1 MFLLALCVASL
12 THLSAKSALVVI
24 AHGSPMEQWRKPV
37 LDMEPQL
44 RSAMRD
50 VKDISYVR
58 VAMMEFTEPTIATV
72 VADCETQGVDT
83 IFAIPLFIAPS
94 GHSEVDIPNIIGHKY
109 DPKVIKELLEEET
122 KLVRSRLP
130 IILGPTL
137 SYDDFLE
144 KTMLERIREMS
155 VTPQNE
161 AVLLV
166 SHGDRQFIGYWNQKM
181 QQICDHIKK
190 ETGIESADFKFV
202 AMGYKMVREM
212 MPALKTIS
220 QQKKRILVQGV
231 YLTSSAKE
239 IADMLE
245 MDAIQK
251 QEIPDPELQVI
262 YGDKGIL
269 PASSAEVCQWIKERT
284 LEFTEKSKFCLPIK

>member
-1 MFLLALCVASL
+1 MRKTMLLLALCVASL
-12 THLSAKSALVVI
+12 THLNAKNALVVI
-24 AHGSPMEQWRKPV
+24 AHGSPMEQWRQPV
-37 LDMEPQL
+37 LDIEPQL
-44 RSAMRD
+44 RTVMSD

-72 VADCETQGVDT
+72 VADCEAQGVDT

-109 DPKVIKELLEEET
+109 DPKVVAELVEEET
-122 KLVRSRLP
+122 RFVKSQLP

-144 KTMLERIREMS
+144 KTMLDRIREIS
-155 VTPQNE
+155 TTPQNE

-190 ETGIESADFKFV
+190 ETGIETADFKFV
-202 AMGYKMVREM
+202 AMGYKMIREM

-245 MDAIQK
+245 MDAVQK

-269 PASSAEVCQWIKERT
+269 PASSVEVCQWIKERT
-284 LEFTEKSKFCLPIK
+284 LEWCKAR

>member
-1 MFLLALCVASL
+1 MKKTMLLLALCVASVMNA
-12 THLSAKSALVVI
+12 SAKNALVVI
-24 AHGSPMEQWRKPV
+24 AHGSPMEQWRTPV
-37 LDMEPQL
+37 LDLEPRL
-44 RSAMRD
+44 RQVMND
-50 VKDISYVR
+50 VKEIGYVR

-72 VADCETQGVDT
+72 VSDCEAAGVDT

-109 DPKVIKELLEEET
+109 DPKVIAELTEEET
-122 KLVRSRLP
+122 KFVRTRIP

-144 KTMLERIREMS
+144 RTMLERVREMS
-155 VTPQNE
+155 RAPQSE

-190 ETGIESADFKFV
+190 DTGIEIADFKFV

-239 IADMLE
+239 MADMLDME
-245 MDAIQK
+245 SVQQ
-251 QEIPDPELQVI
+251 QEIPDLELQVV
-262 YGDKGIL
+262 YSDKGIL
-269 PASSAEVCQWIKERT
+269 PASAAEVCNWIKART
-284 LEFTEKSKFCLPIK
+284 LEWCRAK